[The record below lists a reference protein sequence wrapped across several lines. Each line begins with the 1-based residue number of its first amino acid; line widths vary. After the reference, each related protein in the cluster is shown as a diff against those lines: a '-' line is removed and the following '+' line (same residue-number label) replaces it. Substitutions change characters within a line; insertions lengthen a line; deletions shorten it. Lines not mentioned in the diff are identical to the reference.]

1 MNARTTGS
9 VLSLSLHLLV
19 LAALWFGVGDE
30 RTRLS
35 AQPLSLDLHIL
46 PGEGAEQG
54 QARGDTSPAAPPEAQ
69 EAEQAEQPP
78 PEQSTAAPEPVAI
91 RAVERKQPVRKKSE
105 AQTPPPKEQPAS
117 KAKERPSPPKPQA
130 AVQPEPASATDS
142 APQSATGQGDM
153 GKADGAARAT
163 ASPAGLPGGLYG
175 QEQIDGALIPLKR
188 TQPGYPAPARR
199 RNIEGWVQVRFI
211 VNEQG
216 HTEQIQI
223 LAAEPEGVF
232 EKSVISTIGLWRFR
246 PGTIDGR
253 RVRVL
258 VEQTI
263 RFQLR

>member
-9 VLSLSLHLLV
+9 LLSLSLHLLV
-19 LAALWFGVGDE
+19 LAALWFAIGDE
-30 RTRLS
+30 RIQLS
-35 AQPLSLDLHIL
+35 AQPLSLDLHII
-46 PGEGAEQG
+46 PGAGAEQG
-54 QARGDTSPAAPPEAQ
+54 QARGEASPAAPPEAQ
-69 EAEQAEQPP
+69 EAEPQIEQSPAEQP
-78 PEQSTAAPEPVAI
+78 QAAPEPVTI

-105 AQTPPPKEQPAS
+105 AQAPPS
-117 KAKERPSPPKPQA
+117 KERPEPKETASPPQPQA
-130 AVQPEPASATDS
+130 ALQPEPAPAADS
-142 APQSATGQGDM
+142 APQSAAGQGDAS
-153 GKADGAARAT
+153 KADGTARAT

-175 QEQIDGALIPLKR
+175 QEQIDGALVPLKR
-188 TQPGYPAPARR
+188 TQPGYPGPARR

-253 RVRVL
+253 AVRVL